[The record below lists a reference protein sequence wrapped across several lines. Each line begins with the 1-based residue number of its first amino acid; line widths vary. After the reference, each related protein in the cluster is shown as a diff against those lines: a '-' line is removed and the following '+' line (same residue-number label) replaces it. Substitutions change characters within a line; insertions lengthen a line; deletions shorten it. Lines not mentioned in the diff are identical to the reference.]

1 MVGTVCCSVV
11 DSATSAP
18 AAGRGWC
25 SVLGP
30 VLPNLPVF
38 DRGKEPWA
46 GTLVNSLGLAL
57 PTAGDTH
64 APDVSLE
71 TDPDEEAFLARL
83 QPGGF
88 NRLFLSP
95 DLGGTESNRL
105 PWTKWL
111 PLVGKLAVSRA
122 MPGWSG
128 GASLQGS
135 FPFRVFVLDALVGS
149 SFLSF
154 SVAEWRLFPLTD
166 DGARG
171 SCSLLGTLFCATAW
185 LGGWAAPGCPDQG
198 RDECSGLCD
207 WTRPTWAAELGRV
220 GRRASIMEGWLS
232 KSSGPT
238 KGLSDR

>member
-149 SFLSF
+149 SFLS
-154 SVAEWRLFPLTD
+154 
-166 DGARG
+166 
-171 SCSLLGTLFCATAW
+171 
-185 LGGWAAPGCPDQG
+185 
-198 RDECSGLCD
+198 
-207 WTRPTWAAELGRV
+207 
-220 GRRASIMEGWLS
+220 
-232 KSSGPT
+232 
-238 KGLSDR
+238 